1 MKRQRK
7 LKKVFGQ
14 DASETE
20 KDLQKGFTTG
30 FKRTFTQMAGG
41 KPVQLD
47 KEIDDLFKACMEKI
61 RSDVTYQVK
70 VKKRG

>member
-1 MKRQRK
+1 
-7 LKKVFGQ
+7 
-14 DASETE
+14 
-20 KDLQKGFTTG
+20 
-30 FKRTFTQMAGG
+30 MAGG